1 MASRVEKLYISFLQK
16 YKAFL
21 MQQKGIFTIFA
32 KKHIN
37 NQNIKNIRQKKHKLL
52 NETCWRN

>member
-37 NQNIKNIRQKKHKLL
+37 KQNIKNIRQKKHKLL
-52 NETCWRN
+52 NEYNL

>member
-1 MASRVEKLYISFLQK
+1 MASRVETLYISFLQK

-32 KKHIN
+32 KKHIS

-52 NETCWRN
+52 NEYNL